1 MNEDFRPAAPKWTAV
16 VLSFLDASKIL
27 GSSALDEDVS
37 ASVTGADS
45 KPSLVEE
52 ETNLDVAT

>member
-1 MNEDFRPAAPKWTAV
+1 MNEDFRPGATNLTAV

-27 GSSALDEDVS
+27 GSSALDEDES

-52 ETNLDVAT
+52 ETILGVAT